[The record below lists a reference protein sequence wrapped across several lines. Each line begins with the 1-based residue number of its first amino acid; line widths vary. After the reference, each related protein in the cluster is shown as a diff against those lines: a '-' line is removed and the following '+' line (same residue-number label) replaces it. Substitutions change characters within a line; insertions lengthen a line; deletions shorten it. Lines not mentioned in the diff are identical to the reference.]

1 MNHQNSV
8 ADPVWGAQRPETLLI
23 FRTSETPP
31 PPTLSEGLDLPL
43 NVYYLGRPKYL
54 LSSYVRGSTF
64 EVVLNQPHCILDF
77 CLWSQA
83 LHKNKRVNNV
93 KWELMSK
100 ILLLTYMNIFF
111 SSDCH
116 YKFTAH
122 SWHSQDVLMII
133 IFHFCCFRNLK
144 SFLWPTRA
152 MLQKLHTMFPARK
165 GKKLL
170 NVHNSWRSRSPMQ
183 MQGFAVKKMSR

>member
-1 MNHQNSV
+1 M
-8 ADPVWGAQRPETLLI
+8 PEALLI
-23 FRTSETPP
+23 LRTSKRPPLPP

-43 NVYYLGRPKYL
+43 NLYYLGRPKYW

-77 CLWSQA
+77 CLCSQA
-83 LHKNKRVNNV
+83 LHRNLSKVRVNV
-93 KWELMSK
+93 KHIVIDLHEY
-100 ILLLTYMNIFF
+100 IF

-183 MQGFAVKKMSR
+183 MQGCAVKKMSR